1 LAKSSEYATMRCCA
15 QEPRATAAR
24 MQRMRGKRFMTGH
37 DCSSRQA
44 EWQRIVKKAFAS
56 RFANHLD

>member
-1 LAKSSEYATMRCCA
+1 
-15 QEPRATAAR
+15 
-24 MQRMRGKRFMTGH
+24 MQRMRGIRFMTGH